1 MGIAHASDH
10 RFVMKKVVAGHDR
23 AYLQRSIAQ
32 CIRSTNYIGRISVG
46 FPIHDT
52 RVEIYPANR
61 ISKLRKTKWLRV
73 IFYITFLW
81 IFAWPYLWFMT
92 RRYHVAIMTWR
103 MARMVRDESG
113 EMRRECVLTEQEW
126 IRRCGPAI
134 EHAARARRRGN
145 LSAQDVRAALAG
157 LTGDAGVRVP
167 DPCYRGLSRRRSNY
181 AEWGSRSG
189 VSGWGGDTES

>member
-1 MGIAHASDH
+1 
-10 RFVMKKVVAGHDR
+10 
-23 AYLQRSIAQ
+23 
-32 CIRSTNYIGRISVG
+32 
-46 FPIHDT
+46 
-52 RVEIYPANR
+52 
-61 ISKLRKTKWLRV
+61 
-73 IFYITFLW
+73 
-81 IFAWPYLWFMT
+81 
-92 RRYHVAIMTWR
+92 
-103 MARMVRDESG
+103 MVRDESG